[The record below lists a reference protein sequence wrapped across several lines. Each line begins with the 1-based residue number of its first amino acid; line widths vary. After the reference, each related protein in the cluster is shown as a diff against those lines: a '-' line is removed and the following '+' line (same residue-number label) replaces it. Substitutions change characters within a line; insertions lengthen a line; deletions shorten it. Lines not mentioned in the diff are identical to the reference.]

1 MNRSPSSRPRSS
13 LSATTRARIVPTVR
27 HAIRSSRSTCVW
39 LICCASHAVRSSN
52 SRVYREP
59 ALAHGTASYTS
70 PQPAQYKRLSR
81 HSITHRK
88 PPRSSARQRFSRC
101 SLIFSPHAPQP
112 EQTGFFARSTTV
124 TITASCPNATSLT
137 HAPGSP
143 SIRFNAVVT
152 RTSPS
157 FVDR

>member
-1 MNRSPSSRPRSS
+1 M
-13 LSATTRARIVPTVR
+13 
-27 HAIRSSRSTCVW
+27 
-39 LICCASHAVRSSN
+39 
-52 SRVYREP
+52 YREP

-70 PQPAQYKRLSR
+70 PQPGQYKRLSR

-88 PPRSSARQRFSRC
+88 PPRSSARQRLSRC
-101 SLIFSPHAPQP
+101 SLIFSPRAPQP

-124 TITASCPNATSLT
+124 TITASDPNATSLT